1 MTRTVWAAAAQGGV
15 GQEWRCQCTTPLHN
29 LCGVISPPR
38 HPSTLPAL
46 DPPSPCV
53 LQEPKKCDLVTYDQK
68 VAAGD
73 VQEDDIPPRQAFCIL
88 QLSNLAGVVEVLVRL
103 QGREKGASA
112 EQVVQWKEVRAVD
125 RGPWRKGSLEEGA
138 PGGRGGGGR
147 GGGGRGPWR
156 KGWWWRGADRG

>member
-29 LCGVISPPR
+29 LCGMSSPPR
-38 HPSTLPAL
+38 HPSTLPAP
-46 DPPSPCV
+46 DPPSPCA

-88 QLSNLAGVVEVLVRL
+88 QLSNLAGVVEAVVGL

-125 RGPWRKGSLEEGA
+125 RGRGRDPLGKGALGGA
-138 PGGRGGGGR
+138 FGKGGGGD
-147 GGGGRGPWR
+147 GS
-156 KGWWWRGADRG
+156 